1 MESTSF
7 CAYQDL
13 TSDGYNHCSCESTV
27 RPLVVNCAGCFNTQ
41 RPFTTHNSGGRLD
54 YYLMLVL
61 EGCLSVPID
70 GALCIAKK
78 GSVLLFPPHYS
89 YKYSFD
95 GKGTLSY
102 AWVHFTGSEVQ
113 SCLSECGI
121 EVLPTLRNVKNSHML
136 SQHFSLLYDAFSNQD
151 RFRDRELSAI
161 LECLLIA
168 LGRAFGGSEE
178 SQNNLSTS
186 IRHIMT
192 SYSTEISIPEL
203 AAMEHMSI
211 PRYHACFKKLMGT
224 SPTKYILRL
233 RITSACDLLLHT
245 DMSVKE
251 IAALCGYR
259 DPYFFSRAFKAY
271 VGISPRN
278 YRLQENVTR

>member
-13 TSDGYNHCSCESTV
+13 TSNEFNHCSCESSA
-27 RPLVVNCAGCFNTQ
+27 RPLIVNCAGRINTQ
-41 RPFTTHNSGGRLD
+41 TPFTTYNRGGRLD
-54 YYLMLVL
+54 YYLILVL
-61 EGCLSVPID
+61 EGTLSIPVGD
-70 GALCIAKK
+70 TLCVAKR
-78 GSVLLFPPHYS
+78 GSVVLFPPNYS

-102 AWVHFTGSEVQ
+102 AWVHFTGSEVGE
-113 SCLSECGI
+113 CLLACGI
-121 EVLPTLRNVKNSHML
+121 EELPALRKVKSINVL
-136 SQHFSLLYDAFSNQD
+136 SQYFGLMYDAFSKQD
-151 RFRDRELSAI
+151 SFRDRELSAI

-168 LGRAFGGSEE
+168 LGRALGGGRETE
-178 SQNNLSTS
+178 KNLSAS

-192 SYSTEISIPEL
+192 AYATDISIPEL
-203 AAMEHMSI
+203 AAMEHMST
-211 PRYHACFKKLMGT
+211 PRYNACFKKLMGV

-245 DMSVKE
+245 DMTVKE
-251 IAALCGYR
+251 IAALCGYK

-271 VGISPRN
+271 VGVSPRA
-278 YRLQENVTR
+278 YRTKEEKEE